1 MYGSIYGLPVTEFS
15 DIPQANGYPTYSER
29 ELARRHVALRE
40 ILDREGL
47 DVALVGGA
55 AGPHETSV
63 QYFTNWAPLNNSY
76 FLFPREGE
84 PVLFVRL
91 YNHLEDA
98 KTIAAVDDVRY
109 GGDTD
114 GDQADAVAAEL
125 AHRGLG
131 SAGIGGIGPI
141 PFSDEAR
148 MSRERGGRFVD
159 LTGPYQQLRFVKSE
173 EELRFIGVAS
183 LFNDRA
189 IEALAAEL
197 RPGLP
202 EYAIARIIEDAY
214 LAERGTNLIHFTLAT
229 AMQDPDRAVPHQVPP
244 DRVLRGGDVFV
255 TEISTL
261 FWGYAGQ
268 VLRTF
273 TIGASPTDL
282 FAELH
287 TVALD
292 AYEALTG
299 VLRAGTTVGELLDA
313 AEVIHDAGFTIEDD
327 LVHGYSGG
335 YLPPILRTR
344 RTRGATHPDDFAY
357 PADAIVVVQ
366 PNVTTLDS
374 RAGVQVGNSVRI
386 TPEAA
391 ISTQHAPMVL
401 IECAT

>member
-1 MYGSIYGLPVTEFS
+1 MTDFS
-15 DIPQANGYPTYSER
+15 DIPHADGYPTYSEG
-29 ELARRHVALRE
+29 ELARRHSALRE

-98 KTIAAVDDVRY
+98 KTIAVVDDVRY

-114 GDQADAVAAEL
+114 HDQIDAVVAEL
-125 AHRGLG
+125 AHRGLA
-131 SAGIGGIGPI
+131 STGIGGIGPI
-141 PFSDEAR
+141 PFSDAMRISEL
-148 MSRERGGRFVD
+148 GRRLVD

-173 EELRFIGVAS
+173 EELRFIAVAS
-183 LFNDRA
+183 SFNDRA
-189 IEALAAEL
+189 IEALGAEL

-202 EYAIARIIEDAY
+202 EYAIARIVEDAY

-229 AMQDPDRAVPHQVPP
+229 SMQDPDRAVPHQYPP
-244 DRVLRGGDVFV
+244 DRVLERGDVFV

-261 FWGYAGQ
+261 YWGYAGQ

-273 TIGASPTDL
+273 TIGSPPTDL

-287 TVALD
+287 SVALD
-292 AYEALTG
+292 AYETLTG
-299 VLRAGTTVGELLDA
+299 ELRAGTTVGELLDA

-327 LVHGYSGG
+327 LIHGYSGG

-344 RTRGATHPDDFAY
+344 RTRGATHPDDFVY

-366 PNVTTLDS
+366 PNVTTLDK
-374 RAGVQVGNSVRI
+374 RAGVQVGNSLHI
-386 TPEAA
+386 TNEAA
-391 ISTQHAPMVL
+391 VSTQHAPMA
-401 IECAT
+401 IMECAT